1 MDRTEIEESLRE
13 VGAEL
18 AARGLRGDIVIVGGA
33 WMTLVLRAREA
44 TRHVD
49 AYIAPESATA
59 VRDAVATVARR
70 RGLPDDWLNDAVK
83 GFFASEPE
91 TVVWAEY
98 DGLRV
103 QAVTADYMLAMK
115 ALAARPQDVQ
125 DLRTLI
131 LHLGIT
137 TVAQAL
143 AIVER
148 HVPGRL
154 LTARTSL
161 TIESLFED
169 EEES

>member
-1 MDRTEIEESLRE
+1 MDGTEIEDALRD

-44 TRHVD
+44 TFDVD
-49 AYIAPESATA
+49 AYIAPESASA
-59 VRDAVATVARR
+59 FRDAVAIVARR
-70 RGLPDDWLNDAVK
+70 RGLPEDWLNDEVK
-83 GFFASEPE
+83 GFFASTPE
-91 TVVWAEY
+91 TVTWAEY

-115 ALAARPQDVQ
+115 ALAARPMDIQ

-131 LHLGIT
+131 RHLGLT
-137 TVAQAL
+137 TVAQTL
-143 AIVER
+143 AVVER
-148 HVPGRL
+148 HVPARL

-169 EEES
+169 EGET